1 MVSSIHG
8 ISHMDSQ
15 DLAGLVCH
23 PPAVIASVFWHNQ
36 CYQAGGQVRS
46 VIGATTCIDCL
57 WQSFLIRTLQQIFP
71 SLLLSSLCTY

>member
-1 MVSSIHG
+1 
-8 ISHMDSQ
+8 MDSQ

-57 WQSFLIRTLQQIFP
+57 WQSFLIRTLQ
-71 SLLLSSLCTY
+71 